1 MLERRNTYNRTK
13 TDVVLTCAH
22 TGTINF
28 KESLFLTTDKQD
40 TVQYKWRDPP
50 EEWDWQTAEATF
62 ARPNHLSYT
71 YTHLVDAMTQISSAH
86 MLSPDSMYPVYI
98 PGEVAPPAFGQS
110 IWFTLTAAT
119 PTLKGL
125 LFPKFFD
132 SEMGQDYALSE
143 EPRDQE
149 HF

>member
-1 MLERRNTYNRTK
+1 VLERRNTYNRTK
-13 TDVVLTCAH
+13 IDVVLTCAH

-40 TVQYKWRDPP
+40 TVEYKWRDPP

-71 YTHLVDAMTQISSAH
+71 YTHLVDAMTQISPAH
-86 MLSPDSMYPVYI
+86 TLSPDSMYPVYI
-98 PGEVAPPAFGQS
+98 PGEVSPPAFGQS

-149 HF
+149 HL